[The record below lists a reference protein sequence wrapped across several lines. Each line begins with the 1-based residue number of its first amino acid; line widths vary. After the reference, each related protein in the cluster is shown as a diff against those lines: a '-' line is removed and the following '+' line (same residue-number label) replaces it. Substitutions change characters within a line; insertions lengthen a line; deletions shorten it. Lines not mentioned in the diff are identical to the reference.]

1 VLRLEPIL
9 TVRDAL
15 KRPVFKN
22 AEVIAGKRGL
32 NRRIRWVHILEV
44 SEFGALIN
52 GEEMILSTGITF
64 QSSEASPAS
73 YLKRLIDQNASCLC
87 LEFGYYFHSVPPDLI
102 EIADRH
108 DFPLIIFREEIRFVD
123 ITQDLHS
130 IIINQHY
137 HMLQNLEALSREFHR
152 LTLKPK
158 GTYNILHMLYEK
170 TKSPIIFLPLKGKPT
185 LVPEKNSKEQEELFR
200 FLREKLKMNA
210 GLSEL
215 DSHPRRFSIGE
226 KKILMQ
232 PVKAMGQIWAYIGM
246 ICNRQPHRYD
256 DLILDW
262 SSLAI
267 AQDLLRK
274 RYIEERRLHFE
285 HVWVDDLLHRR
296 IEEEQL
302 HSHLGMEYN
311 KLKGFNSIVCL
322 IEFSHSQEPEPEPLL
337 DLHEFIRY
345 DFSLMTRSIFEQYD
359 FRAFITMN
367 NGLIT
372 VIAFDLNPDKPWKTR
387 LKQAVKQIQKADL
400 GRKQDLELNIGVG
413 RPYPG
418 FTQVHHSY
426 KEANQVLMMNSE
438 HQAGFLFH
446 EELGIFQLLL
456 NLKDGENVLPSF
468 IERYLGPLITYD
480 REKGGDLLHTLKV
493 YLDHDC
499 SKKLAAEHLFI
510 ARQSLYYRLE
520 KIKELLGEDVM
531 SPENK
536 LVLNVALRACMLLYP
551 DRFNKDRGRLQETGE
566 R

>member
-1 VLRLEPIL
+1 MEPVL
-9 TVRDAL
+9 TVRDVL
-15 KRPVFKN
+15 NRPVFKN
-22 AEVIAGKRGL
+22 AEVIAGKKGL

-44 SEFGALIN
+44 SEFGSLIN

-64 QSSEASPAS
+64 QSSAASPAS

-130 IIINQHY
+130 IIINRHY

-152 LTLKPK
+152 LTLKPN

-170 TKSPIIFLPLKGKPT
+170 TKSPIIFLPVKGKPL
-185 LVPEKNSKEQEELFR
+185 LVPEKNSREQEELFC
-200 FLREKLKMNA
+200 FLRERLNMN
-210 GLSEL
+210 GGPGEPESR
-215 DSHPRRFSIGE
+215 PRRFSFRE
-226 KKILMQ
+226 KKILVQ
-232 PVKAMGQIWAYIGM
+232 PVKAMGQIWAHIGM
-246 ICNRQPHRYD
+246 ICNREPHRYD

-285 HVWVDDLLHRR
+285 HVWVDDLLQRR

-311 KLKGFNSIVCL
+311 KLKGLNSIVCL
-322 IEFSHSQEPEPEPLL
+322 IEFGLSQEPEPLW

-345 DFSLMTRSIFEQYD
+345 DFSLMTRSVFEQYH
-359 FRAFITMN
+359 FRVFITMN

-372 VIAFDLNPDKPWKTR
+372 VIAFDLRPDKPWKTR
-387 LKQAVKQIQKADL
+387 LQQAVKQIQKADL
-400 GRKQDLELNIGVG
+400 DRKQDLQLNIGVG

-418 FTQVHHSY
+418 FTGVHHSY
-426 KEANQVLMMNSE
+426 KEANQVLMLNSE
-438 HQAGFLFH
+438 HRAGFLFH

-456 NLKDGENVLPSF
+456 NLKDSENVLPAF
-468 IERYLGPLITYD
+468 VERYLGPLIAYD
-480 REKGGDLLHTLKV
+480 RDKGSDLLHTLKV
-493 YLDHDC
+493 YLDYDC

-536 LVLNVALRACMLLYP
+536 LVLNVALRACKLLYP
-551 DRFNKDRGRLQETGE
+551 DRFNKDRAHLRQTGE
-566 R
+566 H